1 MDKKIIKQVRIDQ
14 SNMTS
19 LSSSR
24 TLSIAGEVGAEFIVN
39 VIKINSTSKESYYN
53 FKTKSFTTAF
63 TSKNSFRLKMAG
75 SSFQLA
81 ILFPADAT
89 GDVYSILVMAKPETT
104 QFSNGQFVVTKKIT
118 QVGQT
123 TVFLEVD
130 EGTEINSTF
139 TAKYTANP
147 PDDHVSTTGSTV
159 KSASTIVPVTYTIT
173 NTSSDA
179 NGFGFMLPNRP
190 ASNRFIIPDNFWF
203 TQQAQI
209 ANGTISSSTTLVLD
223 SVVNLVVGMTLSTVS
238 SGSISGA
245 PIITAIN
252 GNTITLSVAQSINN
266 DVSCG
271 FRAYGPSL
279 IKQVFGL
286 DIVFNNFVAKGTQLT
301 KVVRTNTTF
310 PASDGNVTLNLNG
323 TYGISGNNLVTFS
336 GFNVSANGD
345 NNLIAQVNA
354 SSTAGSVVVEFLGAA
369 DDVIAS
375 IVPVGTLLQ
384 IVGSHQEIIISG
396 TVTINR
402 YPASN
407 AKLALDLTKIIT
419 HGVAS
424 P

>member
-130 EGTEINSTF
+130 EGSEINSTF
-139 TAKYTANP
+139 TNK
-147 PDDHVSTTGSTV
+147 
-159 KSASTIVPVTYTIT
+159 ASDTH
-173 NTSSDA
+173 
-179 NGFGFMLPNRP
+179 GFGFMLPNRP

-209 ANGTISSSTTLVLD
+209 VNGTTSSSTTLVLD

-252 GNTITLSVAQSINN
+252 GNTITLSVAQSLGDGVTLGFRAINN

-323 TYGISGNNLVTFS
+323 TYGISGNNTM
-336 GFNVSANGD
+336 
-345 NNLIAQVNA
+345 
-354 SSTAGSVVVEFLGAA
+354 
-369 DDVIAS
+369 
-375 IVPVGTLLQ
+375 
-384 IVGSHQEIIISG
+384 
-396 TVTINR
+396 
-402 YPASN
+402 
-407 AKLALDLTKIIT
+407 
-419 HGVAS
+419 
-424 P
+424 